1 MTWSTEII
9 AALIGLVSAIL
20 GGIVP
25 VILHHYLSKKRANE
39 FPAITTPPP
48 IKDSLAANI
57 SFMSALFGLV
67 SFGLTSIPA
76 IIAGQMA
83 LKNIQLS
90 EGYLRGKKRAW
101 IGLILGYIELFFII
115 VAYNLYKLISWI
127 FN

>member
-1 MTWSTEII
+1 MTWNTEII
-9 AALIGLVSAIL
+9 VALIGLASAIL

-25 VILHHYLSKKRANE
+25 VVLHHYLSKKRANE
-39 FPAITTPPP
+39 FIATPPP

-76 IIAGQMA
+76 IIAGHMA

-101 IGLILGYIELFFII
+101 IGLILGYIELFMLML
-115 VAYNLYKLISWI
+115 AYNLYKLISWI

>member
-1 MTWSTEII
+1 MTWNTEII

-25 VILHHYLSKKRANE
+25 VVLHHYLSKKRANE
-39 FPAITTPPP
+39 STPPP

-57 SFMSALFGLV
+57 SLMSALFGLV
-67 SFGLTSIPA
+67 SLGLTSIPA
-76 IIAGQMA
+76 IIAGHMA

-101 IGLILGYIELFFII
+101 IGLILGYIELFILM

>member
-1 MTWSTEII
+1 MTWNTEII
-9 AALIGLVSAIL
+9 AALIGLASAIL

-25 VILHHYLSKKRANE
+25 VVLHHYLSKKRGTE
-39 FPAITTPPP
+39 STPPP

-57 SFMSALFGLV
+57 SLMSALFGLV
-67 SFGLTSIPA
+67 SLGLTSIPA
-76 IIAGQMA
+76 IIAGHMA

-101 IGLILGYIELFFII
+101 VGLILGYIELFILML
-115 VAYNLYKLISWI
+115 AYNLYKLISWI